1 MKAGTASQQKERKKG
16 QVMRALLAALGVGI
30 VIAVGAAPAYADPD
44 GVTGDDAGFLSAIQK
59 VGIHYPSPAQAITAG
74 KSVCGCL
81 NNGESALELVH
92 EVKVRNAGFTME
104 EASNFAMIAAKYYC
118 PQQLSKS

>member
-1 MKAGTASQQKERKKG
+1 MIHDSKKEGRA
-16 QVMRALLAALGVGI
+16 MRTVLAALGVGI
-30 VIAVGAAPAYADPD
+30 VIGSAAPAYADPGD
-44 GVTGDDAGFLSAIQK
+44 VTGDDAGFLSAIQK
-59 VGIHYPSPAQAITAG
+59 VGIHYPSPAQAVTAG

-104 EASNFAMIAAKYYC
+104 EASDFAMIAAKYYC

>member
-1 MKAGTASQQKERKKG
+1 MRTLVVPLSVCTAI
-16 QVMRALLAALGVGI
+16 GV
-30 VIAVGAAPAYADPD
+30 AAPASADPD
-44 GVTGDDAGFLSAIQK
+44 DAAGDDAGFLSALQK

-81 NNGESALELVH
+81 NHGESGLELVH
-92 EVKVRNAGFTME
+92 ELKVRNAGFTME
-104 EASNFAMIAAKYYC
+104 EASDFTMIAAKYYC

>member
-1 MKAGTASQQKERKKG
+1 
-16 QVMRALLAALGVGI
+16 MRTLLAALSVCTAIGL
-30 VIAVGAAPAYADPD
+30 AAPAYADP
-44 GVTGDDAGFLSAIQK
+44 GEISGDDASFLSSLQR
-59 VGIHYPSPAQAITAG
+59 VGIHYPSPSQAITAG

-104 EASNFAMIAAKYYC
+104 EASDFAMIAAKYYC

>member
-1 MKAGTASQQKERKKG
+1 
-16 QVMRALLAALGVGI
+16 MRALLFAFSVCT
-30 VIAVGAAPAYADPD
+30 AVSLAAPVHADPD
-44 GVTGDDAGFLSAIQK
+44 EAPADDAGFLSSLQQ

>member
-1 MKAGTASQQKERKKG
+1 MMK
-16 QVMRALLAALGVGI
+16 ALLAALGVGI
-30 VIAVGAAPAYADPD
+30 VIVVAAPANADPD
-44 GVTGDDAGFLSAIQK
+44 TTTGDDAGFLSAIQK
-59 VGIHYPSPAQAITAG
+59 VGIHYPNPAQAITAG

-81 NNGESALELVH
+81 NGGESALELVH

-104 EASNFAMIAAKYYC
+104 EASDFAMIAAKYYC

>member
-1 MKAGTASQQKERKKG
+1 
-16 QVMRALLAALGVGI
+16 MRTLLFALSVCT
-30 VIAVGAAPAYADPD
+30 AVGLAAPAYADPD
-44 GVTGDDAGFLSAIQK
+44 DAPADDAGFLSALQK
-59 VGIHYPSPAQAITAG
+59 VGIHYPTPAQAISAG
-74 KSVCGCL
+74 RSVCGCL

-118 PQQLSKS
+118 PQQLSKN

>member
-1 MKAGTASQQKERKKG
+1 
-16 QVMRALLAALGVGI
+16 MRTLLAVLSVCTAIGL
-30 VIAVGAAPAYADPD
+30 AASAYADPD
-44 GVTGDDAGFLSAIQK
+44 DTTGDDAGFLSALQK

-104 EASNFAMIAAKYYC
+104 EASDFAMIAAKYYC

>member
-1 MKAGTASQQKERKKG
+1 
-16 QVMRALLAALGVGI
+16 MRTLLAVLSVCTAIGF
-30 VIAVGAAPAYADPD
+30 AAPAYADPAD
-44 GVTGDDAGFLSAIQK
+44 ISGDDAGFLSALQK

-74 KSVCGCL
+74 KSVCACL
-81 NNGESALELVH
+81 NGGESGLELVH

-104 EASNFAMIAAKYYC
+104 EASDFAMIAAKYYC

>member
-1 MKAGTASQQKERKKG
+1 
-16 QVMRALLAALGVGI
+16 MRALLVAISVCS
-30 VIAVGAAPAYADPD
+30 VIGLAAPAYADPND
-44 GVTGDDAGFLSAIQK
+44 ATGDDAGFLSALQQ

-81 NNGESALELVH
+81 NNGESGLELVH
-92 EVKVRNAGFTME
+92 DVKIRNAGFSME
-104 EASNFAMIAAKYYC
+104 EASDFAMIAAKYYC

>member
-1 MKAGTASQQKERKKG
+1 
-16 QVMRALLAALGVGI
+16 MRALLAALGVGI
-30 VIAVGAAPAYADPD
+30 VIAAAAPAYADPGD
-44 GVTGDDAGFLSAIQK
+44 ATGDDAGFLSAIQK
-59 VGIHYPSPAQAITAG
+59 VGIHYPSPAQAISTG
-74 KSVCGCL
+74 KSVCACL

-118 PQQLSKS
+118 PQQLSQA

>member
-1 MKAGTASQQKERKKG
+1 MKMLFAVLSVCTAIG
-16 QVMRALLAALGVGI
+16 L
-30 VIAVGAAPAYADPD
+30 AAPAQADPGD
-44 GVTGDDAGFLSAIQK
+44 ITGDDQAFLASLQK

-104 EASNFAMIAAKYYC
+104 DASDFAMIAAKYYC

>member
-1 MKAGTASQQKERKKG
+1 
-16 QVMRALLAALGVGI
+16 MRALLATLGVGI
-30 VIAVGAAPAYADPD
+30 VIGVAAPAYADPGD
-44 GVTGDDAGFLSAIQK
+44 LTGDDAGFLSALQK
-59 VGIHYPSPAQAITAG
+59 VGIHYPSPAQAVTAG
-74 KSVCGCL
+74 KSMCSCL
-81 NNGESALELVH
+81 NSGEAGLELVH

>member
-1 MKAGTASQQKERKKG
+1 
-16 QVMRALLAALGVGI
+16 MRALLAALGVGI
-30 VIAVGAAPAYADPD
+30 VIAAAAPAYADPGD
-44 GVTGDDAGFLSAIQK
+44 ATGDDAGFLSAIQK
-59 VGIHYPSPAQAITAG
+59 VGIHYPSPAQAVTAG
-74 KSVCGCL
+74 KSVCACL

-118 PQQLSKS
+118 PQQLSKA